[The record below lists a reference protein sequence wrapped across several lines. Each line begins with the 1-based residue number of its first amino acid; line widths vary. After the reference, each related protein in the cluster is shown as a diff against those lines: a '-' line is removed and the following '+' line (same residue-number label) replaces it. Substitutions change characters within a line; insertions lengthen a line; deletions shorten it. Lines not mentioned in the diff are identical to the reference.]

1 MRRLSFNHELI
12 DHQKTFG
19 TLYFG
24 FIQGGIN
31 LNKDK
36 DKKPRS
42 EVRLEA
48 RIMEKL
54 DVFCHEDTMKPIPWQ
69 LVKTGVLSFTD
80 EEYEKIDK
88 HLDNVNWPT
97 GSARDVS
104 RLFDFWGQAEKI
116 DEVKSVHG
124 NPHS

>member
-1 MRRLSFNHELI
+1 MRKLNFDVSNN
-12 DHQKTFG
+12 DHYKIFA

-42 EVRLEA
+42 EVRLDA

-54 DVFCHEDTMKPIPWQ
+54 DSISEEDSKLPVPWK
-69 LVKTGVLSFTD
+69 LVKSGTLAFTD
-80 EEYEKIDK
+80 EEYERIDK

-97 GSARDVS
+97 GSSREVS
-104 RLFDFWGQAEKI
+104 KLFDFWGQAEKI
-116 DEVKSVHG
+116 DEIKKGV
-124 NPHS
+124 